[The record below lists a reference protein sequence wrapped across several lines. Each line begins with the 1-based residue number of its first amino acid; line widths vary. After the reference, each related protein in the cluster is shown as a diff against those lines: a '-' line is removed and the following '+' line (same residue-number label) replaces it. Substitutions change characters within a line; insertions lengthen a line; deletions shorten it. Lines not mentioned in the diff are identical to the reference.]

1 MIYMGGNIMRNRKIV
16 VMIFCALAIAMNIV
30 LGIITSSLKLPLY
43 LDTIGTIFVAVYF
56 GPWYGATVGALTNI
70 LTGIISNPK
79 DIPFLLVSVA
89 VGLIVGFIAK
99 KFNFGLASAVVT
111 GLILSVVCPLI
122 GTPIGIWVYGGLTGT
137 GTDFLFMWLQEVGNN
152 IFVSSF
158 VAKVLNN
165 ILDKVGSC
173 ILVWVLIASLPKQF
187 KAEQLFNSKI

>member
-1 MIYMGGNIMRNRKIV
+1 MGGNIMRNRKIV

>member
-1 MIYMGGNIMRNRKIV
+1 MRNRKIV
-16 VMIFCALAIAMNIV
+16 VMIFCALAIAMNII

-70 LTGIISNPK
+70 LTGIIFNPK

-99 KFNFGLASAVVT
+99 KFNFGLVSAVVT

-137 GTDFLFMWLQEVGNN
+137 GTDFLFMWLQEVSNN

-158 VAKVLNN
+158 IAKVLNN
-165 ILDKVGSC
+165 LLDKVGSC
-173 ILVWVLIASLPKQF
+173 ILVWTLIASLPKQF